1 MKKLLLLALI
11 SISTIVYGEWSKV
24 GFSEES
30 TIFIDTQ
37 TIKKK
42 NQFVT
47 VTELMNFPLGASSD
61 DKVYN
66 FKSSRTV
73 EEFDCQNNLSRTVSF
88 EWYSDVM
95 GGGKQI
101 YKDTHG
107 YPFTKIVN
115 GSLMESVKK
124 RVCN

>member
-1 MKKLLLLALI
+1 MKKYLLLILLF
-11 SISTIVYGEWSKV
+11 SGTVYGEWTKV
-24 GFSEES
+24 GFSDES

-47 VTELMNFPLGASSD
+47 VTELMNFPLGTSSD
-61 DKVYN
+61 DKVHN

-95 GGGKQI
+95 GGGKQV

-107 YPFTKIVN
+107 YPYTKIVN

>member
-1 MKKLLLLALI
+1 MKKYLLLILLF
-11 SISTIVYGEWSKV
+11 SGTVYGEWTRV
-24 GFSEES
+24 GFSDES

-47 VTELMNFPLGASSD
+47 VTELMNFPLGTFSD
-61 DKVYN
+61 DKVHN

-95 GGGKQI
+95 GGGKQV
-101 YKDTHG
+101 YKDIHG
-107 YPFTKIVN
+107 YPYTKIVN